1 MAKGSIGA
9 NGVLK
14 LVSRSE
20 EGLEES
26 EVKLSNFAT
35 WLKSIQHKPLAQFF
49 WQSEPITLSNM
60 DWPWGRHETDLLRK
74 AGCRCPA
81 LLLPYHRYR
90 IYSNRFHF
98 AVMGNTL

>member
-9 NGVLK
+9 DGVLK

-35 WLKSIQHKPLAQFF
+35 WLKSIQHKLRCTIPLAARIHHIQGHGLAMGQTRNGFIAK
-49 WQSEPITLSNM
+49 SC
-60 DWPWGRHETDLLRK
+60 GRCTPFLE
-74 AGCRCPA
+74 
-81 LLLPYHRYR
+81 
-90 IYSNRFHF
+90 
-98 AVMGNTL
+98 